1 MPIYSRL
8 VGRAKIVGVQRVGAD
23 VVLSLR
29 DIIRGWNLRY
39 RGTVTFV
46 GVTQIDSVDTRNDL
60 VQRELEAGWTVDS
73 MGFEDGMA
81 FLGVR
86 QSGDHETFGVGHSIR
101 CAAVE
106 LKLRPAV
113 LRTLGNIL
121 Y

>member
-1 MPIYSRL
+1 MPIYSDL
-8 VGRAKIVGVQRVGAD
+8 VGLADIVSVQRVGAD

-29 DIIRGWNLRY
+29 DIIRGVNLRY

-46 GVTQIDSVDTRNDL
+46 GVTRIDSVDTRNDL
-60 VQRELEAGWTVDS
+60 VQHELEAGWTVS
-73 MGFEDGMA
+73 GMGFEDGVA
-81 FLGVR
+81 TLGVR
-86 QSGDHETFGVGHSIR
+86 QSGDHETFAVRHSIR

-121 Y
+121 